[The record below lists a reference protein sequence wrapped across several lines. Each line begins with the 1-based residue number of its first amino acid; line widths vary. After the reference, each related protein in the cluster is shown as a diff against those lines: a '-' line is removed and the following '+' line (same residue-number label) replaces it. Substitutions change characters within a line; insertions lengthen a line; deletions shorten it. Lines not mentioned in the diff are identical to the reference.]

1 MENFINLLKKY
12 NLTVSTAESC
22 TGGLVAS
29 AITEITGSSAFFG
42 MGVVTYANEAKMKLL
57 GVKSDTLTAYG
68 AVSEQTAKEM
78 AEGILS
84 LSDSDVSIS
93 VTGIAGPT
101 GGTPEKPVGLVYIGI
116 SGKFGTFAYEN
127 HFSGSRSDVRS
138 QTVEKAFKLA
148 EEYISKFYS

>member
-29 AITEITGSSAFFG
+29 AITEISGSSAFFG

-101 GGTPEKPVGLVYIGI
+101 GGTPEKPVGTVFSAICFK
-116 SGKFGTFAYEN
+116 GKTTAYKL
-127 HFSGSRSDVRS
+127 HFEGDRNNVRMS
-138 QTVEKAFKLA
+138 ACYEILDKIKNL
-148 EEYISKFYS
+148 I

>member
-29 AITEITGSSAFFG
+29 AITEISGSSAFFG

-116 SGKFGTFAYEN
+116 SGKFGTFAYKN

-138 QTVEKAFKLA
+138 KTVEKAFKLVA
-148 EEYISKFYS
+148 KYIEKFYS

>member
-1 MENFINLLKKY
+1 MENFINLLKKF

-29 AITEITGSSAFFG
+29 AITEISGSSAFFG

-116 SGKFGTFAYEN
+116 SGEFGTFSYEN
-127 HFSGSRSDVRS
+127 HFAGNRSQVRA

-148 EEYISKFYS
+148 AEYVSKFYS

>member
-29 AITEITGSSAFFG
+29 AITEISGSSAFFG

-116 SGKFGTFAYEN
+116 SGEFGTFSYEN
-127 HFSGSRSDVRS
+127 HFSGNRSQVRA

-148 EEYISKFYS
+148 AEYVSKFYS

>member
-1 MENFINLLKKY
+1 MENMINLLKKY

-22 TGGLVAS
+22 TGGLIAS
-29 AITEITGSSAFFG
+29 AITEISGSSTFFG

-78 AEGILS
+78 TEGILS
-84 LSDSDVSIS
+84 LSKSDVSIS

-116 SGKFGTFAYEN
+116 SGEFGTFSYEN
-127 HFSGSRSDVRS
+127 HFSGNRSQVRA

-148 EEYISKFYS
+148 AEYVSKFYS

>member
-1 MENFINLLKKY
+1 MENMINLLKKY

-22 TGGLVAS
+22 TGGLIAS
-29 AITEITGSSAFFG
+29 AITEISGSSTFFG

-84 LSDSDVSIS
+84 LSKSDVSIS

-127 HFSGSRSDVRS
+127 HFDGNRSQVRA

-148 EEYISKFYS
+148 AEYISKFYS

>member
-1 MENFINLLKKY
+1 MENMINLLKKY

-22 TGGLVAS
+22 TGGLIAS
-29 AITEITGSSAFFG
+29 AITEISGSSTFFG

-78 AEGILS
+78 AEGILR
-84 LSDSDVSIS
+84 LSESDVSIS

-101 GGTPEKPVGLVYIGI
+101 GGTPEKPVGIVYIGI
-116 SGKFGTFAYEN
+116 SGEFGTFSYEN
-127 HFSGSRSDVRS
+127 HFAGNRSQVRA

-148 EEYISKFYS
+148 AEYVSKFYS

>member
-1 MENFINLLKKY
+1 MDKLINLLKKY
-12 NLTVSTAESC
+12 NLTISTAESC

-29 AITEITGSSAFFG
+29 AITEISGSSEFFG

-84 LSDSDVSIS
+84 LSKSDISIS

-116 SGKFGTFAYEN
+116 SGKFGTNSYEN
-127 HFSGSRSDVRS
+127 YFSGNRSQVRT

-148 EEYISKFYS
+148 SDYIEKFYS

>member
-1 MENFINLLKKY
+1 MENMINLLKKY

-22 TGGLVAS
+22 TGGLIAS
-29 AITEITGSSAFFG
+29 AITEISGSSTFFG

-78 AEGILS
+78 AEGILR
-84 LSDSDVSIS
+84 LSESDVSIS

-116 SGKFGTFAYEN
+116 SGEFGTFSYEN
-127 HFSGSRSDVRS
+127 HFAGNRSQVRA

-148 EEYISKFYS
+148 AEYVSKFYS